1 MSTYIFKRLT
11 ISIVVLVALAAAS
24 FLLIHLVPGDPVRQ
38 MLGSGATP
46 EAIAD
51 VRAEIGLDR
60 PILEQFGSFMTNTF
74 TGQFGNSITLRTP
87 IIDLIKERIA
97 PSVLLISYGV
107 FIAMLIGIPLAIVAA
122 LRPQGLADNVI
133 RIATTFTFAMPTFWL
148 GLVLALIFGLKLGIF
163 PVSGYESGI
172 AGFFKTLTLP
182 ALTLGLSLLAIVV
195 RTLRTQLLV
204 VLKSEYIEAARAR
217 GLSERRVVGVHAIR
231 NSVMTMI
238 TVISVQIGFLI
249 GGTVVLEYVFQ
260 IPGMGTLLIDAVTNR
275 DIPLVA
281 TITVLAGAAVVLVSL
296 VADLIQLALDPRVR
310 LGDPS

>member
-1 MSTYIFKRLT
+1 LSTYIFKRLT

>member
-1 MSTYIFKRLT
+1 M
-11 ISIVVLVALAAAS
+11 VLVALAAAS